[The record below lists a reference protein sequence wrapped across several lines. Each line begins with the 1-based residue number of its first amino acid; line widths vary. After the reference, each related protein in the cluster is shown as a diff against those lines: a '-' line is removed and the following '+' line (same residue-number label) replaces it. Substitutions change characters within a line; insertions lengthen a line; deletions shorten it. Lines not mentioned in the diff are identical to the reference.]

1 MNFRLL
7 AEDKTDAIVYDRSML
22 RYIVK
27 KNYPNEFEV
36 LDLTFETQ
44 KYGFA
49 IKEGK
54 QELEYINRSLL
65 ARTQGSTWD
74 ELIYNHLGEQE
85 HHPLQRGLD
94 SLVRDRN

>member
-36 LDLTFETQ
+36 LGFTFETQ

-49 IKEGK
+49 IKDRK

-65 ARTQGSTWD
+65 ARIQGSTWND
-74 ELIYNHLGEQE
+74 LVYYNLGE
-85 HHPLQRGLD
+85 
-94 SLVRDRN
+94 